1 MNKVKTKGWLGQPC
15 IIKSLEQKF
24 GDKAIKERLSL
35 TPGSPRFI
43 ARRLE
48 NPEDKVSPEEH
59 ETYRSGVGTLL
70 YLTKHSRPDICN
82 PVSEL
87 SKTMDAP
94 APVHL
99 KEMYKVIRYVLSTK
113 EHGLKFDLRKD
124 MKKWVT
130 EVDNL
135 QGLYPLRDVW
145 IISCSLKT
153 RLVDQVNTQQQ
164 KWIWSKDS
172 MNSTINQRLVEQTQ
186 EMDFKLEGSGGS
198 TLDDTLRKQYL
209 SSSDE

>member
-1 MNKVKTKGWLGQPC
+1 MEGGGGGGGWKIWKMFLGIWSSTAVAVLRMNYSCDVFGCCWLGLESDLN
-15 IIKSLEQKF
+15 SL
-24 GDKAIKERLSL
+24 RLVNL
-35 TPGSPRFI
+35 
-43 ARRLE
+43 
-48 NPEDKVSPEEH
+48 
-59 ETYRSGVGTLL
+59 
-70 YLTKHSRPDICN
+70 
-82 PVSEL
+82 
-87 SKTMDAP
+87 
-94 APVHL
+94 
-99 KEMYKVIRYVLSTK
+99 
-113 EHGLKFDLRKD
+113 
-124 MKKWVT
+124 T

-135 QGLYPLRDVW
+135 QGLYPLKDEW